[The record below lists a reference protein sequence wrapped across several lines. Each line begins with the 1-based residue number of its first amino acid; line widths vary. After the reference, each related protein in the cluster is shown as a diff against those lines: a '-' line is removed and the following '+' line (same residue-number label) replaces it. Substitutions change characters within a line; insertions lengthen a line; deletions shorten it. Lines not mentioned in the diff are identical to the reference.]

1 MPRVV
6 HFEINASDPE
16 RASQFYESVFGW
28 RSQKWEGPFDYWM
41 LITGPENEIG
51 INGGMN
57 RKDTPGVVNTI
68 GVSSIDDSLAKVT
81 QGGGKV
87 TVPKM
92 EIPGVGWLAYCEDTE
107 GNAFGIMQSTM

>member
-41 LITGPENEIG
+41 IVTGPDSETG

-57 RKDTPGVVNTI
+57 KKDTPGVVNTI
-68 GVSSIDDSLAKVT
+68 GVESIDDSLAKIT
-81 QGGGKV
+81 ASGGKIAA
-87 TVPKM
+87 PKM
-92 EIPGVGWLAYCEDTE
+92 EIPGVGWLAYCIDTE
-107 GNAFGIMQSTM
+107 GNPFGVMQSTM